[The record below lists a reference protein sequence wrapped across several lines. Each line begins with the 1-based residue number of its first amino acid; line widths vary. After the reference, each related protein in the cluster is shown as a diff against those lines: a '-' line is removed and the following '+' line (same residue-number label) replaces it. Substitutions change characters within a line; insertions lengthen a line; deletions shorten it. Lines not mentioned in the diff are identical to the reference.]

1 VRASGSGCLGRRGGA
16 SGRDARRGAATRGTL
31 EGFRRRPD
39 VEAEV
44 IVQET
49 GLRNSAHGADKFGL
63 MELAAVHWNLG
74 DARLYEHAIAN
85 HEGSIV
91 QGGAFC
97 AETGVHTGRSPKD
110 KFVVCD
116 ETTEKTVW
124 WEKNGKLSPAQFD
137 LLHKDFLAHANGKQL
152 FVPTGFAHGFLTLA
166 DGVSVLY
173 KVSDY
178 YAPSDEGGIR
188 WDDPNIAFPWPLQR
202 ADIILSERDERLPF
216 LADFD
221 SPFPYDGNPLAELP
235 VFNLS

>member
-1 VRASGSGCLGRRGGA
+1 LGETFHDKRL
-16 SGRDARRGAATRGTL
+16 RDLGIACAFVQDNQTRSTRRGTL
-31 EGFRRRPD
+31 RGFHFQKPPAAQAKLISVLHGRILD
-39 VEAEV
+39 VAV
-44 IVQET
+44 DIR
-49 GLRNSAHGADKFGL
+49 RNSPTYGKYVSA
-63 MELAAVHWNLG
+63 ELSS
-74 DARLYEHAIAN
+74 D
-85 HEGSIV
+85 
-91 QGGAFC
+91 
-97 AETGVHTGRSPKD
+97 D
-110 KFVVCD
+110 
-116 ETTEKTVW
+116 
-124 WEKNGKLSPAQFD
+124 
-137 LLHKDFLAHANGKQL
+137 GKQL

-216 LADFD
+216 LADLD